1 MVSQNTKDM
10 GLPSIFRLCK
20 STAALLYTAAR
31 STLRA
36 LIPRRTEAQRRGRLG
51 EDLTKRELEK
61 RGYRIIARNYRS
73 SRNEI
78 DLVAAKGS
86 VVLFVEVKTRSA
98 LDLHPLR
105 ALGFPQQRRIK
116 AASRAF
122 LREKGLKRRKI
133 GYVFSLV
140 MLDGSGRGTVH
151 LRRFRRRRGGSQDVF

>member
-20 STAALLYTAAR
+20 NTAALLSTAAR

-51 EDLTKRELEK
+51 EYLTKRELEK
-61 RGYRIIARNYRS
+61 RGFRIIARNYRS

-78 DLVAAKGS
+78 DLVAEKGR
-86 VVLFVEVKTRSA
+86 VILFVEVKTRSA
-98 LDLHPLR
+98 GNFHPLR
-105 ALGFPQQRRIK
+105 ALGFPQQKRIRE
-116 AASRAF
+116 ASLVF
-122 LREKGLKRRKI
+122 LREKGLSGRRV

-140 MLDGSGRGTVH
+140 ILDASGRGTVH
-151 LRRFRRRRGGSQDVF
+151 LRRFRKRRGGFRRNF